1 MKNFTLST
9 AAGKLLLAIFLQV
22 FFISGFA
29 QVQVVSGG
37 FGQTDGNPNNGANGG
52 PATGL
57 GCGGG
62 GANFWGGNGG
72 DGMYGGGGGGAAGL
86 NMLNMV
92 GGQGGQGVVV
102 VSFYIGA
109 SYLNTTVYTTG
120 TSLTVGPLITSV
132 KVWAIGAGGGGAGS
146 TDNDGTAGG
155 GGGGGG
161 IAYVTKAVSP
171 GNTITYSLGAG
182 GAGGIDANDGTAGG
196 NTTVT
201 VAGTT
206 ITGNGGDGGQYNN
219 GLNASGGTYSG
230 GDGGINGGDG
240 PGSNGDQGGGG
251 GGGIGLSFGNGPVGG
266 DGGNGADAA
275 DVSGLFAA
283 LSSGVLLPVTWESFT
298 VTNQKSGALLQWKT
312 SFELNAKSYT
322 VQYSTDGIN
331 YTNIADVP
339 AANISTGKAYSYLH
353 TNPLPVT
360 GYYRLFQTDIN
371 GRRSFSD
378 IVKNKLSAA
387 KENDFLVNNNV
398 ITDGTIH
405 LLVNTST
412 VITLTGFDGK
422 TFFSTT
428 FQKGTNTI
436 DVSRLPKAYYILHSA
451 NQTQKIMIQ

>member
-9 AAGKLLLAIFLQV
+9 AASKVILAIFLQV

-37 FGQTDGNPNNGANGG
+37 FGQTNGNPNNAANGG
-52 PATGL
+52 PASGL

-72 DGMYGGGGGGAAGL
+72 DGLYGGGGGGAAGL
-86 NMLNMV
+86 SALNMV
-92 GGQGGQGVVV
+92 GGKGGQGVVV

-109 SYLNTTVYTTG
+109 SYLNTTVYTAG
-120 TSLTVGPLITSV
+120 TSFTIGALVTSV

-146 TDNDGTAGG
+146 TNNDGTAGG

-161 IAYVTKAVSP
+161 VAYVTKAVSS
-171 GNTITYSLGAG
+171 GNVVTYSLGVG
-182 GAGGIDANDGTAGG
+182 GAGGINTNNGAAGG

-206 ITGNGGDGGQYNN
+206 ITGNGGAGGQYNN
-219 GLNASGGTYSG
+219 SVNAAGGSFSG
-230 GDGGINGGDG
+230 GDGGSTGGAG
-240 PGSNGDQGGGG
+240 KGSTGDEGGGG
-251 GGGIGLSFGNGPVGG
+251 GGGIGAVIGG
-266 DGGNGADAA
+266 TPSGGNGGTGANSA
-275 DVSGLFAA
+275 DVSALFAA
-283 LSSGVLLPVTWESFT
+283 LGTGVLLPVTWESFT

-331 YTNIADVP
+331 YANIAELR
-339 AANISTGKAYSYLH
+339 AANSSTGKAYSYLH

-371 GRRSFSD
+371 GKRSFSD
-378 IVKNKLSAA
+378 IVKNKLSST
-387 KENDFLVNNNV
+387 KENDFLVNTNV
-398 ITDGTIH
+398 IVDGTIH

-412 VITLTGFDGK
+412 VITLSGFDGK
-422 TFFSTT
+422 TLFSTT
-428 FQKGTNTI
+428 FQKGHNTI
-436 DVSRLPKAYYILHSA
+436 DVSSLPKAYYILHSP
-451 NQTQKIMIQ
+451 NQSQKITIQ